1 MATFYPSLETIAK
14 FKVPPTEGER
24 ALLDF
29 LGRVLDDSY
38 EVYFNPYLNGDRP
51 DVLIMREGN
60 GVLVIEVKDWNLD
73 NFTLNEKKK
82 WVYTPNGSV
91 VKSPIDQVFKYKN
104 NLFDLHVDKLLEK
117 KINDIRHFRIVTCA
131 VYFHCASQQKV
142 ENLLVNPYKD
152 DKRYQD
158 FLKYNV
164 DLTGRDGLE
173 EVRFN
178 ELLQKRYLSKDK
190 RSFLF
195 TGELYENFK
204 RILSPSVHLKAQGE
218 PYHYSDKQKE
228 IIYGRWENGV
238 LKTQLEQRIKGVFG
252 SGKTTVLAARAVQ
265 AYKRALKRNNN
276 PRVLVLTFN
285 ITLKNFIHD
294 KLMRVDETF
303 PLESFIIINYHS
315 FINAELNNLNVD
327 VIVPEN
333 YPKEKVGEYLEQ
345 NYYSNVS
352 LFEEHKAGIVKYD
365 AVLIDE
371 IQDYHRP
378 WMDILKNYFRDPQG
392 DYVLFGDVKQN
403 IYGQP
408 TQQKDVVT
416 NVRGVNELKYC
427 YRSDFK
433 VRDLAKAFQ
442 SNVFRDKY
450 DLDDFSEN
458 GTWDF
463 MGQEQQKEGLINYMY
478 LSNTD
483 SIVALYNIIRQ
494 NILNTSNNISPND
507 ITILGYTANQ
517 LRLFD
522 CYYRYAS
529 RERTNSM
536 LETIEAMYM
545 THLNYYGKDME
556 NADGWFK
563 NISAHLTKKLFP
575 KRNVLYDNDLV
586 KLRQHIA
593 KLFTIF
599 DLYSSYSESFINRL
613 KEECSVCGIP
623 SEAFLSFIK
632 HYEEELAP
640 FKAKVYTHDYKK
652 IRDNK
657 KLHFWMNSGTIKI
670 STINSFKGWESEV
683 VFLIIEPIYDRATS
697 FNLSFDELLYT
708 GLTRCKR
715 NLIVINF
722 GNIEYDQKIRPLIQ
736 NLK

>member
-24 ALLDF
+24 TLLDF

-60 GVLVIEVKDWNLD
+60 GVLIIEVKDWNLD

-82 WVYTPNGSV
+82 WVYTPNGSI
-91 VKSPIDQVFKYKN
+91 VKSPIDQVLKYKN

-117 KINDIRHFRIVTCA
+117 KINDIRHFRIVACA

-142 ENLLVNPYKD
+142 ENLLINPYKD

-164 DLTGRDGLE
+164 DLIGRDGLE
-173 EVRFN
+173 ETRFN
-178 ELLQKRYLSKDK
+178 EILQKRYLSKDK

-204 RILSPSVHLKAQGE
+204 RILSPSVHMKAQGI
-218 PYHYSDKQKE
+218 PYNYSQKQKE
-228 IIYGRWENGV
+228 IIYGRWENGAFKV
-238 LKTQLEQRIKGVFG
+238 QLEQRIKGVFG

-265 AYKRALKRNNN
+265 AYKRALERNNN
-276 PRVLVLTFN
+276 PRILILTYN

-294 KLMRVDETF
+294 KLKRVDETF

-315 FINAELNNLNVD
+315 FINAELNNLNID

-345 NYYSNVS
+345 NYYSNIS
-352 LFEEHKAGIVKYD
+352 LFEEHKARIVKYD

-378 WMDILKNYFRDPQG
+378 WMDIIKNYFRDPQG

-408 TQQKDVVT
+408 IQQKDVVT

-433 VRDLAKAFQ
+433 VRDLAQAFQ

-450 DLDDFSEN
+450 ELDDFSEN
-458 GTWDF
+458 GTWNF
-463 MGQEQQKEGLINYMY
+463 MGQEQQKEGLINYMF

-483 SIVALYNIIRQ
+483 SIVALYNIIRG
-494 NILNTSNNISPND
+494 NILNTANNISPND
-507 ITILGYTANQ
+507 VTILGYTANQ

-545 THLNYYGKDME
+545 THLNYFGKDME

-575 KRNVLYDNDLV
+575 NRNVLYDNDLV

-599 DLYSSYSESFINRL
+599 ELYSSYSDTFINRL
-613 KEECSVCGIP
+613 EEECDACGIS
-623 SEAFLSFIK
+623 SEAFFAFVR
-632 HYEEELAP
+632 HYKEEMEP
-640 FKAKVYTHDYKK
+640 FKSRVYSHNYKI

-683 VFLIIEPIYDRATS
+683 VFLIIEPIYERTTS

-708 GLTRCKR
+708 GLTRSKR

-722 GNIEYDQKIRPLIQ
+722 GNAEYDQKIRPLIQ
-736 NLK
+736 KIK